1 MSEFIKRIFLVLL
14 CLVLIISFSSCN
26 SDLLSK
32 SKFQDINFNDAQK
45 VQLSLKGNIYNLYL
59 SFNENN
65 DFSLS
70 FAPEISDALKNV
82 KVTVSGEL
90 AIIENDGLIYK
101 KSINEFNNDFFP
113 KIIYLF
119 FKNTDFSKELFNY
132 DKEEN
137 LMSLKSKVL
146 EKTVVFDLRLSTD
159 NNEQIYLLEI
169 R

>member
-90 AIIENDGLIYK
+90 ATIENEGLIYK

-119 FKNTDFSKELFNY
+119 FKNTDFNKELFNY

-137 LMSLKSKVL
+137 SLTMKNEIL
-146 EKTVVFDLRLSTD
+146 EKTVVLTVRLTKD
-159 NNEQIYLLEI
+159 KNNQIYLIEI